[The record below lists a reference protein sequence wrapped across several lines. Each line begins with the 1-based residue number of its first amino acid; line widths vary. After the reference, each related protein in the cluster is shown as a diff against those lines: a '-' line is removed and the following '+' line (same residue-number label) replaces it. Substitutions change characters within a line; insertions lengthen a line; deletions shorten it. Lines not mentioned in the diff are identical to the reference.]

1 LNGNVDTLNDKVNT
15 LNDKV
20 EVLSELSEKMDA
32 IGRYAKNIS
41 RRQDKAIEDLRE
53 RVAKLE
59 ARRKN

>member
-1 LNGNVDTLNDKVNT
+1 LSSVDARLSSVEAKLEVMNDNI
-15 LNDKV
+15 
-20 EVLSELSEKMDA
+20 DA

-59 ARRKN
+59 ARGRKN